1 MTQPST
7 TILGLGAMGSAVAA
21 RLRETGYATT
31 VWNRTAAKTEPHVQA
46 GSNTAATVAE
56 AVRAGELVFVVL
68 LDHASVREHLDP
80 VAADLKGRTVVNLV
94 TTTPGQ
100 ARETAA
106 WAAEHGIPYVDG
118 AIMAVPSMI
127 GDPSARLLYSGDQHA
142 FNTVRPVLETLGT
155 AEYAGEDPGIASLK
169 DMALL
174 SAMDLMLLGYVQAI
188 AMMRT
193 AGTSAADTA
202 GEVEAWLAAMLP
214 HGRELAAIVDGGT
227 YDTGGQSVDFDRFGI
242 RSLITASREQGV
254 RADLLEPHQKLL
266 EELAATGHGDS
277 DWIRIIERLTIH

>member
-193 AGTSAADTA
+193 TGTSAADTA

>member
-7 TILGLGAMGSAVAA
+7 TILGLGAMGSAIAA
-21 RLRETGYATT
+21 RLRETGHATT
-31 VWNRTAAKTEPHVQA
+31 VWNRTAAKTEPHVAA
-46 GSNTAATVAE
+46 GSNAAATVAE

-106 WAAEHGIPYVDG
+106 WAVEHGIPYVDG
-118 AIMAVPSMI
+118 AIMAVPSTI
-127 GDPSARLLYSGDQHA
+127 GDPSARLLYSGDDHVFDTA
-142 FNTVRPVLETLGT
+142 RPVLETLGT
-155 AEYAGEDPGIASLK
+155 AEYTGEDPGIASLK

-188 AMMRT
+188 AMMRS

-202 GEVEAWLAAMLP
+202 REVETWLAAMLP

>member
-68 LDHASVREHLDP
+68 LDHARVREHLEP

-100 ARETAA
+100 GRETAA

-127 GDPSARLLYSGDQHA
+127 GDTSARLLYSGDQHA

-155 AEYAGEDPGIASLK
+155 AEYAGEDPGVASLK

-193 AGTSAADTA
+193 TGTSAADTA